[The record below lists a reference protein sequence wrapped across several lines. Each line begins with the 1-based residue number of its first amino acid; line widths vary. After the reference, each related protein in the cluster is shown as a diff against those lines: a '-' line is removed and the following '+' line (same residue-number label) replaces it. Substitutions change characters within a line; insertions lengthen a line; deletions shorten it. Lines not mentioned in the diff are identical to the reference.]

1 MADRLTPDHRSKN
14 MAAIISKNTK
24 PEIFVRKTLHA
35 LGYRYRLHSK
45 NVPGKPD
52 MYLAKWKLAVF
63 VNGCFW
69 HGHQQ
74 CPLYRLPK
82 TREEFWASKV
92 AANVARD
99 KLVRD
104 WLAANG
110 LRYLDVWE
118 CALKGKSAISPETVK
133 NLLGLAIRSLEIRHE
148 IRGSP
153 IPIN

>member
-1 MADRLTPDHRSKN
+1 
-14 MAAIISKNTK
+14 MAAIKSKNTK

-99 KLVRD
+99 KIVRD

-118 CALKGKSAISPETVK
+118 CALKGKSSISPETVR

-153 IPIN
+153 IPINR